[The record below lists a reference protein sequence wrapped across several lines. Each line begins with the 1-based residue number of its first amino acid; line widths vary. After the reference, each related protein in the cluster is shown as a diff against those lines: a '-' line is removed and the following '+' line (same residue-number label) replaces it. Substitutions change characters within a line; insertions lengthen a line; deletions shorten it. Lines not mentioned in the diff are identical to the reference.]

1 MKADDVQK
9 LIKKKEG
16 QQIEWKST
24 LPDAFRMARTLVAFA
39 NTSGGTLLIGVK
51 DNGEIVGVVSELREL
66 TVLQQ
71 AVELHTEP
79 ELMVGYESVMVNNK
93 LVLAVQVAESTQK
106 PHVAI
111 DPKGTKIIYV
121 RVKDKTVPTNQ
132 FLEATEAANP
142 QLTKQHNVKMI
153 LNYLRKNDTITSD
166 KLAQITNI
174 SDYRAVKLLRDLAEN
189 GLLLRID
196 QPKPLRYALK
206 S

>member
-1 MKADDVQK
+1 MKPEDVQK

-24 LPDAFRMARTLVAFA
+24 LPDAFRTARTLVAFA
-39 NTSGGTLLIGVK
+39 NTSGGTLLIGIK

-79 ELMVGYESVMVNNK
+79 ELTLTYESVKMNNK
-93 LVLAVQVAESTQK
+93 LILAVQVAESAQK

-111 DPKGTKIIYV
+111 DPKNTKIIYV

-142 QLTKQHNVKMI
+142 QLVKQHNVKMI